1 MSTYRIYMR
10 GADYARLGELDS
22 YQQFSCVQRFNDV
35 GTWKL
40 EAPYTARNARLIAEG
55 GGVILTRDGDVVF
68 SGPTATIERTASS
81 VSLSGYDDMIV
92 LADNPAYP
100 TPTETGPTFSDE
112 ADIRTGIPST
122 LILDYVRAN
131 IGPSAVAGTYLSDLT
146 YAADPY
152 LGATVTAR
160 ARFVTLLELC
170 QEIAWSP
177 QGGGL
182 RFQILQNDIAS
193 GGLLLTVSQPLD
205 RRTSVHINRERG
217 NLGAFT
223 THYKAPAATHVV
235 VLGQG
240 VGVER
245 VLATATDA
253 AAEEL
258 LGRRITRVYDRRDID
273 DSGEL
278 QDAADAAL
286 LNASAQRSV
295 QIEPLAT
302 SAVVWGRDY
311 DLGDIVTVSAGDLV
325 MDEVV
330 RGVELTLTAPGGVAT
345 VQPIISSPQ
354 GGDSND
360 PDGVAARQFL
370 ALDQRVSN
378 VERNVRA
385 PLAGSL
391 TGSMLATGAAAA
403 NIGTGEITST
413 MLATGSVTNAKLAT
427 SEKWNAGDIRLTAR
441 SSAATGWLLCDGSVV
456 SRTTYAALF
465 TAISTTFN
473 TGGEAGTDF
482 RLPDMRQR
490 FPLGA
495 DSTYTLGQRGGAATI
510 NISHDHDAA
519 TGTPD
524 SVENL
529 NTTPG
534 GNALAAD
541 GHLHAI
547 ASDLS
552 ASQDIRNPYLAVNFE
567 IYTGA

>member
-40 EAPYTARNARLIAEG
+40 TAPYTARNARLIAEG
-55 GGVILTRDGDVVF
+55 GGLILTRDNTVVF
-68 SGPTATIERTASS
+68 SGPTASIERTASGI
-81 VSLSGYDDMIV
+81 SLSGYDDMIV

-100 TPTETGPTFSDE
+100 TPTEAGPAFTDE

-122 LILDYVRAN
+122 LILAYVAAN
-131 IGPSAVAGTYLSDLT
+131 IGPAAVAGTYLSELT

-152 LGATVTAR
+152 LGATLTAR

-193 GGLLLTVSQPLD
+193 GGLLLTISQPLD
-205 RRTSVHINRERG
+205 RRSSILINRERG
-217 NLGAFT
+217 TLGAFT
-223 THYKAPAATHVV
+223 THYKAPTATHVV

-240 VGVER
+240 VGVDR
-245 VLATATDA
+245 VVATATDA

-258 LGRRITRVYDRRDID
+258 LGRRIVRVID
-273 DSGEL
+273 KRNVDDANEL

-286 LNASAQRSV
+286 LNAGAQRSV

-330 RGVELTLTAPGGVAT
+330 RAVELTLTAPGGVAT
-345 VQPIISSPQ
+345 VQPVISSPQ

-360 PDGVAARQFL
+360 SDGVAARQFT

-391 TGSMLATGAAAA
+391 TGTMLATGAAAA
-403 NIGTGEITST
+403 NIGAGDISTT
-413 MLATGSVTNAKLAT
+413 MLAGSAVTAAKLAT
-427 SEKWNAGDIRLTAR
+427 DAVETGKIKDLAVTAAKI
-441 SSAATGWLLCDGSVV
+441 AA
-456 SRTTYAALF
+456 
-465 TAISTTFN
+465 N
-473 TGGEAGTDF
+473 TITNSQMA
-482 RLPDMRQR
+482 
-490 FPLGA
+490 
-495 DSTYTLGQRGGAATI
+495 GGAAVANLGYTPAQI
-510 NISHDHDAA
+510 ASGTYTGNGATSARQVTTGFIVKMVVIHDSTNDTMYLAI
-519 TGTPD
+519 
-524 SVENL
+524 
-529 NTTPG
+529 NTTNSIRLGPSPTFVQG
-534 GNALAAD
+534 SSSVHTHASDGFTVAD
-541 GHLHAI
+541 GTA
-547 ASDLS
+547 
-552 ASQDIRNPYLAVNFE
+552 QGNVNTNTYS
-567 IYTGA
+567 YTAFG

>member
-10 GADYARLGELDS
+10 AADYSRLGELDTF
-22 YQQFSCVQRFNDV
+22 QQFSCVQRFNDV
-35 GTWKL
+35 GTWSL
-40 EAPYTARNARLIAEG
+40 TCPYTARNGRLIVDG
-55 GGVILTRDGDVVF
+55 GGVILTRDNAVVF
-68 SGPTATIERTASS
+68 SGPINTIKRTASGFD
-81 VSLSGYDDMIV
+81 VSGFDDMVI

-100 TPTETGPTFSDE
+100 TPSETGPTFSDE
-112 ADIRTGIPST
+112 ADVRTGIPST
-122 LILDYVRAN
+122 LILGYVEDN
-131 IGPSAVAGTYLSDLT
+131 IGASAVAGTYLSQLT
-146 YAADPY
+146 LAADPY
-152 LGATVTAR
+152 LGTTVTAR

-182 RFQILQNDIAS
+182 RFSIVQNDIAS

-205 RRTSVHINRERG
+205 RRTSIHINRERG
-217 NLGAFT
+217 TLGAFT
-223 THYKAPAATHVV
+223 TSYKAPAATHVV

-240 VGVER
+240 VGVDRE
-245 VLATATDA
+245 LATATDA

-258 LGRRITRVYDRRDID
+258 LGRRITRVYDRRDIE

-295 QIEPLAT
+295 QIEPLST

-311 DLGDIVTVSAGDLV
+311 DLGDMVTVSAGDLV

-354 GGDSND
+354 GGDSDD
-360 PDGVAARQFL
+360 PDGIAARQFT

-391 TGSMLATGAAAA
+391 TGSMLASGAAVA
-403 NIGTGEITST
+403 NIGAGTITGT
-413 MLATGSVTNAKLAT
+413 MLAASA
-427 SEKWNAGDIRLTAR
+427 KWNAGDIRMTGR

-495 DSTYTLGQRGGAATI
+495 DSSYTLGQRGGAATVDL
-510 NISHDHDAA
+510 SHDHGGLTGNSTAINNDMGAGLNPRNAA
-519 TGTPD
+519 NHEHPID
-524 SVENL
+524 N
-529 NTTPG
+529 
-534 GNALAAD
+534 
-541 GHLHAI
+541 
-547 ASDLS
+547 DLS
-552 ASQDIRNPYLAVNFE
+552 SSQDIRNPYLAVNFE

>member
-40 EAPYTARNARLIAEG
+40 TAPYTARNARLLAEG
-55 GGVILTRDGDVVF
+55 GGLILTRDNEVVF
-68 SGPTATIERTASS
+68 SGPTASIERTAGGF
-81 VSLSGYDDMIV
+81 SLSGYDDMIV

-131 IGPSAVAGTYLSDLT
+131 IGPAAVAGTYLSDLT
-146 YAADPY
+146 YSADPY

-205 RRTSVHINRERG
+205 RRSSVLVNRERG
-217 NLGAFT
+217 TLGAFT
-223 THYKAPAATHVV
+223 THYKAPAATHVI

-240 VGVER
+240 VGVDRE
-245 VLATATDA
+245 LATATDA

-258 LGRRITRVYDRRDID
+258 LGRRITRVYDRRDIED
-273 DSGEL
+273 PTEL

-311 DLGDIVTVSAGDLV
+311 DLGDLVTVSAGDLV

-330 RGVELTLTAPGGVAT
+330 RAVELTLTAPGGVAT
-345 VQPIISSPQ
+345 VQPVISSPQ

-360 PDGVAARQFL
+360 PDGVAARQFM

-385 PLAGSL
+385 PLAGSI
-391 TGSMLATGAAAA
+391 TGSMVGTATITAGNLSAADR
-403 NIGTGEITST
+403 
-413 MLATGSVTNAKLAT
+413 
-427 SEKWNAGDIRLTAR
+427 WNAGDLRMTGR
-441 SSAATGWLLCDGSVV
+441 SAAATGWLLCDGSAV

-465 TAISTTFN
+465 SAIGTTFGAGNGTTTFN
-473 TGGEAGTDF
+473 V
-482 RLPDMRQR
+482 PDMRDR
-490 FPLGA
+490 FPMGA
-495 DSTYTLGQRGGAATI
+495 GSSYSRGGTGGAATV
-510 NISHDHDAA
+510 NLQHAHGGAVLAPDAGY
-519 TGTPD
+519 T
-524 SVENL
+524 
-529 NTTPG
+529 NTFHYASG
-534 GNALAAD
+534 ALALDANSTD
-541 GHLHAI
+541 HLHAI
-547 ASDLS
+547 ANDLS
-552 ASQDIRNPYLAVNFE
+552 TSQSVLNPYLAVNWE
-567 IYTGA
+567 IYYGA